1 MLAFILT
8 GILLIVLGL
17 VIRIGKRVEILA
29 GYKAE
34 EYEDK
39 NGLANWTGNVMLMMG
54 VLSFGAVY
62 VSSWVTD
69 QKLGLVIGVLYLIVL
84 MYGGGIT
91 MIVGCQKF
99 KKKKHYGE

>member
-1 MLAFILT
+1 MFAFSLT
-8 GILLIVLGL
+8 GILLIVMGL
-17 VIRIGKRVEILA
+17 VLRIGKWVDILA

-39 NGLANWTGNVMLMMG
+39 IGLANWTGNMMLVMG

-62 VSSWVTD
+62 VSSWVAD
-69 QKLGLVIGVLYLIVL
+69 QKLGIVIGVLYLIVV

-99 KKKKHYGE
+99 KKKKHYGG